1 MSTLHVK
8 AAFLNAPVDDSVE
21 RGLVIVEPPRIFG
34 EAKVLRHPEEVWLVR
49 KALYGLVTSPKDWV
63 LHRDGRLREVQWET
77 EDAFF
82 RVEKTLQ
89 DDMWVIQRR
98 E

>member
-1 MSTLHVK
+1 M
-8 AAFLNAPVDDSVE
+8 E